1 MQAGTGSA
9 RVVRCR
15 ISIVNEAGER
25 MAGVGQT
32 QDASQQGG
40 GPSAPTLFPGWAN
53 RQAEI
58 SLNIVIVDDQTSA
71 RTMLRHVIED
81 IAPELSV
88 HDFGDP
94 LSALAW
100 CEANPVDLL
109 LLDYRMPEMDGLDFA
124 RRFRRLPKHRD
135 IPVILI
141 TVVGDEPIR
150 QAALEAGV
158 IDFLVKP
165 IRPRELRARCYNL
178 LQLRQQ
184 SENVKA
190 RALSLEQRLLA
201 SMHEVEERE
210 RETLS
215 RLARA
220 IEYRDAGTSAYLE
233 RMARIA
239 GLIAEQMGLPE
250 DEARLI
256 EMAAP
261 LHDMGK
267 IAIPDAVL
275 LKPGKLNDEE
285 LAVMR
290 RHPRIGH
297 ALLSGSQN
305 RFIQL
310 GAVIALR
317 HHERYDGSGY
327 PDGLVGDAIP
337 LEARIVAVADVFD
350 ALVSPR
356 PYKEAWT
363 VDASLA
369 YLYAQRGRLFDPRVV
384 EALMRG
390 RAQLEQ
396 ICAEHSTASVRP
408 EL

>member
-1 MQAGTGSA
+1 MQ
-9 RVVRCR
+9 
-15 ISIVNEAGER
+15 N
-25 MAGVGQT
+25 
-32 QDASQQGG
+32 ASMQGG
-40 GPSAPTLFPGWAN
+40 GVSSPTLIPGWSN
-53 RQAEI
+53 KQAEAA
-58 SLNIVIVDDQTSA
+58 LNIVIVDDQTSA

-94 LSALAW
+94 LAALAW
-100 CEANPVDLL
+100 CESHGVDLL
-109 LLDYRMPEMDGLDFA
+109 LLDYRMPEMDGLEFA

-135 IPVILI
+135 IPVILV

-184 SENVKA
+184 SETVKQ

-220 IEYRDAGTSAYLE
+220 IEFRDAGTSAYLE

-239 GLIAEQMGLPE
+239 GLIAEQLGLPE
-250 DEARLI
+250 EEAKLI
-256 EMAAP
+256 EAAAP

-275 LKPGKLNDEE
+275 LKQGKLTDEE
-285 LAVMR
+285 LTIMR

-297 ALLSGSQN
+297 ELLSGSQN
-305 RFIQL
+305 RFIQI
-310 GAVIALR
+310 GALIALR

-350 ALVSPR
+350 ALISPR

-363 VDASLA
+363 LDASLA

-384 EALMRG
+384 DALLRG
-390 RAQLEQ
+390 RAQLET
-396 ICAEHSTASVRP
+396 ICAEHSVATARP
-408 EL
+408 GQ

>member
-1 MQAGTGSA
+1 MLDAS
-9 RVVRCR
+9 RVYSGV
-15 ISIVNEAGER
+15 SSQDSHPAWPN
-25 MAGVGQT
+25 GVGSHL
-32 QDASQQGG
+32 D
-40 GPSAPTLFPGWAN
+40 
-53 RQAEI
+53 
-58 SLNIVIVDDQTSA
+58 IVIVDDQTSA

-81 IAPELSV
+81 IASELSV

-94 LSALAW
+94 AVALAW
-100 CEANPVDLL
+100 CETNHTDLL
-109 LLDYRMPEMDGLDFA
+109 LLDYRMPGIDGLEFA
-124 RRFRRLPKHRD
+124 RRFRRLPMHRD
-135 IPVILI
+135 IPIILI

-165 IRPRELRARCYNL
+165 VRPRELRARCRNL

-184 SENVKA
+184 SENIKQ
-190 RALSLEQRLLA
+190 RAMSLEQRLLS

-220 IEYRDAGTSAYLE
+220 IEYRDSGTSAYLE
-233 RMARIA
+233 RMAHVA
-239 GLIAEQMGLPE
+239 GLIAEQLGLPE
-250 DEARLI
+250 DEVRAI

-275 LKPGKLNDEE
+275 MKPGPLTDEE
-285 LAVMR
+285 TQIMR
-290 RHPRIGH
+290 RHPQIGH
-297 ALLSGSQN
+297 ELLSGSHN
-305 RFIQL
+305 RFIQA
-310 GAVIALR
+310 GAIIALR

-350 ALVSPR
+350 ALISPR
-356 PYKEAWT
+356 PYKKAWDI
-363 VDASLA
+363 DAALA
-369 YLYAQRGRLFDPRVV
+369 YLYAQRGRLFDPACV
-384 EALMRG
+384 EALGRG
-390 RAQLEQ
+390 RARLDE
-396 ICAEHSTASVRP
+396 ICAQYSTVNARP
-408 EL
+408 GMR